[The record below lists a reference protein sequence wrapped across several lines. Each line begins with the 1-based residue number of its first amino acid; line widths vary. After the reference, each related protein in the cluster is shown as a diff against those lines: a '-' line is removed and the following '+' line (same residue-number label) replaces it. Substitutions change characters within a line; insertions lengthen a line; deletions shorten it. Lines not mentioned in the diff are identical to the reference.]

1 MAQILIRQ
9 LDDDTKARLRQRAE
23 RHGRSMEAE
32 ARHILRQGLAVEAA
46 ATEEGLGTRI
56 ARAMAE
62 AGLTDAE
69 HAMLEASIEE
79 MRRQPARVVD
89 FEA

>member
-9 LDDDTKARLRQRAE
+9 LDDDTTARRRRRAE

-32 ARHILRQGLAVEAA
+32 ARDILRQGLAAETPPAS
-46 ATEEGLGTRI
+46 EGLGTRI

-69 HAMLEASIEE
+69 HAALEAGIKEL
-79 MRRQPARVVD
+79 RRQPARVVD